1 MAFMTVVSSGG
12 GDFIPYIKYN
22 AKAGRFYTKRDE
34 PDAEEFEVTDM
45 TAIFDL
51 DNLQTGWFF
60 FAAGQ
65 APSKVMDPS
74 LSEMSP
80 SPGDGYKRGFQLN
93 LYSEKNLLG
102 AREFSSTAGS
112 VIDAMNDLHTAW
124 EADKSANPNKLPV
137 VKSTGVV
144 PITNKHGT
152 NYKPKFEIV
161 SWTDRPADLPIPTS
175 NSAASAPPVAT
186 AAATHT
192 PPPTAA
198 SDVVEF

>member
-161 SWTDRPADLPIPTS
+161 SWTDRPANLPIPTS

>member
-1 MAFMTVVSSGG
+1 MAFMTVASSGG

-161 SWTDRPADLPIPTS
+161 SWTDRPANLPIPTS

>member
-1 MAFMTVVSSGG
+1 MAFMTVASSGG
-12 GDFIPYIKYN
+12 GDFIPF
-22 AKAGRFYTKRDE
+22 AKFNSSAGRWFTKKDE
-34 PDAEEFEVTDM
+34 PDAQEFEITDM

-51 DNLQTGWFF
+51 EHLQTGWFF

-65 APSKVMDPS
+65 APSKVFDPS
-74 LSEMSP
+74 LSEMSA
-80 SPGDGYKRGFQLN
+80 SPGDGYRRGFQLN

-102 AREFSSTAGS
+102 AREFSSTASS

-124 EADKSANPNKLPV
+124 EAGKAANPNKVPV
-137 VKSTGVV
+137 VKCQGVT
-144 PITNKHGT
+144 PISNKHGT
-152 NYKPKFEIV
+152 NYKPQLEII